1 MTTDIATDTIIPTG
15 TTLVDNPYFW
25 VTLAFVIFCVL
36 AYKYG
41 RKAIVAMLDDRTE
54 SIRKTINEAET
65 LRREAQELL
74 ADFQKKHRDALNEAE
89 EILATA
95 KERAVAIEKSA
106 EERLITSL
114 EKRKEQAETK
124 IALAEEQALQEIK
137 ASIVDIATDAATAL
151 LVKQNA
157 GKAGSSSIDKSIE
170 DFERLAMTK

>member
-1 MTTDIATDTIIPTG
+1 MTTDIATDTLTSS
-15 TTLVDNPYFW
+15 TATLVDNPYFW
-25 VTLAFVIFCVL
+25 VTAAFIIFCIL

-41 RKAIVAMLDDRTE
+41 RTAILGMLDDRTE
-54 SIRKTINEAET
+54 SIRQTINEAET

-74 ADFQKKHRDALNEAE
+74 ADYQKKHRDALNEAE

-95 KERAVAIEKSA
+95 KQRADAIEKSA
-106 EERLITSL
+106 EEKLLTSL
-114 EKRKEQAETK
+114 QKRQEQAEAK
-124 IALAEEQALQEIK
+124 IALAEENALQEIK

-157 GKAGSSSIDKSIE
+157 GKSGSTLIDKSIE